1 MARSNEEVIK
11 ILFEIYKDEFG
22 SKKNQRYLI
31 DKGDLRTLFGFS
43 RLEQSRLDSLSE
55 DAYEE
60 DMLIIDLGQ
69 ISIGNMVAII
79 KTNTVERW
87 RSVPKK
93 IVQKYIGTRVRK
105 HQNLDEDDDDED

>member
-22 SKKNQRYLI
+22 SKRNQRYLI
-31 DKGDLRTLFGFS
+31 DKADLRTIFGFS

-69 ISIGNMVAII
+69 ISIGNMVAVI

-93 IVQKYIGTRVRK
+93 TVQKYIGTKVRDH
-105 HQNLDEDDDDED
+105 HQEEDDDDDD